1 MVADLVA
8 DPVVVPSK
16 HSSGF
21 GMVRALGLRSRGGR
35 AGWFGGV
42 ISAGWSSA
50 GRWSAG
56 RWSAGVEDLQTER
69 VAGRASCRESEWF
82 WWSYFCRLELCW
94 EMVGGQGE
102 WGPLEG
108 PLVRR
113 VPSTC
118 CLLFL

>member
-56 RWSAGVEDLQTER
+56 RWSAGVAVGSCSGRCSSTR
-69 VAGRASCRESEWF
+69 RAGC
-82 WWSYFCRLELCW
+82 
-94 EMVGGQGE
+94 
-102 WGPLEG
+102 P
-108 PLVRR
+108 P
-113 VPSTC
+113 
-118 CLLFL
+118 